1 MTTLKYLSKFFR
13 TLEMSLFNSEINLD
27 LNSSKKSVILANDG
41 ANREPTFSI
50 NDTKFYVPV
59 VPLSTQES

>member
-1 MTTLKYLSKFFR
+1 
-13 TLEMSLFNSEINLD
+13 MSLFNSEINLD